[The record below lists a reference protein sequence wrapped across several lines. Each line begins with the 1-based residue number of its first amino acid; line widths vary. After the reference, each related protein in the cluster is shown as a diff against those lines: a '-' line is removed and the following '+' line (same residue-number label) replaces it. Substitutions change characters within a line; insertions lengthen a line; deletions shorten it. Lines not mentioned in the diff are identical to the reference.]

1 MGEVRLGH
9 AGTEG
14 PGEVN
19 VADQEVT
26 IELDLEPGGGEGG
39 HGRRI
44 RIFVVDN
51 HRLFADALAARL
63 NLEKDLVVVGV
74 AANAHDALMEM
85 SATEPELA
93 IVEVAL
99 RPSGA
104 DRTGRGLELVSLM
117 RQRQPGLHVVVVTGQ
132 VDAATALG
140 ALRAGAAGFVPK
152 GAPIDEL
159 VKVLRGVLVGETHI
173 PPLLLTAVLNAL
185 WGPPVEAEWTRR
197 LARLTAREREVLEE
211 MVAGIDQATVAERL
225 FLSLNTVRT
234 HTKHILAKLE
244 VHSSLEAVSI
254 ALRAGLRPGGSLP
267 GTGRHRTPAGRG

>member
-9 AGTEG
+9 AGTER
-14 PGEVN
+14 PGEVDR
-19 VADQEVT
+19 ADQGMTVD
-26 IELDLEPGGGEGG
+26 LDVDPFVGQGG

-51 HRLFADALAARL
+51 HQLFAEALAARL
-63 NLEKDLVVVGV
+63 NLEKDLVVVGA
-74 AANAHDALMEM
+74 AANAHDALMEL
-85 SATEPELA
+85 SAAEPEVA

-99 RPSGA
+99 RQSGA
-104 DRTGRGLELVSLM
+104 DRTAHGLELVSLL
-117 RQRQPGLHVVVVTGQ
+117 RQRRPGLQVVVVTGH

-140 ALRAGAAGFVPK
+140 ALRVGATGFVPK
-152 GAPIDEL
+152 GAPIDDL

-173 PPLLLTAVLNAL
+173 PPRLLTAVLNAL
-185 WGPPVEAEWTRR
+185 WGPPVEAEWARR

-254 ALRAGLRPGGSLP
+254 GLRAGLRPGGSIP
-267 GTGRHRTPAGRG
+267 GTGRRRTPAGRG